1 MKTDKSRFRLRMFD
15 SPLNV
20 CLGLSKR
27 SLIFF
32 LSPSKGND
40 ERKEMEGKQEYNL
53 QSRFHSGV
61 MTLVGDDVMGK
72 DLEPI
77 SGAGGQQ
84 AALYINRNS

>member
-1 MKTDKSRFRLRMFD
+1 MRR
-15 SPLNV
+15 
-20 CLGLSKR
+20 GKR
-27 SLIFF
+27 W
-32 LSPSKGND
+32 KGN
-40 ERKEMEGKQEYNL
+40 KSTNL
-53 QSRFHSGV
+53 QSRFHPGV